1 MYTMNQWTL
10 IGFTGQDAENS
21 LHAKRKARNH
31 AVGRHQRIL
40 EERGGCL
47 AEPFRMAPVVLFGP
61 LAEYARTLAKGSL
74 VLVQGAARSR
84 EYDKGRGEAP
94 RVRSSRRDHRQ
105 ARPR

>member
-47 AEPFRMAPVVLFGP
+47 AEPFGMAPGGP
-61 LAEYARTLAKGSL
+61 YVELTGF
-74 VLVQGAARSR
+74 
-84 EYDKGRGEAP
+84 
-94 RVRSSRRDHRQ
+94 SSRLFLLKPV
-105 ARPR
+105 AGG